1 MNRIDIDLGIV
12 ALVIA
17 LAALIYA
24 VLATRKRALL
34 SHIAAVEVA
43 MTREVAALRV
53 KQDAVESRLA
63 RLPTGEE
70 FVNLTV
76 GLAELRGKQEAVWN
90 EAHGARQA
98 ARRVEDFLLK
108 AARHDPNSQ
117 Y

>member
-1 MNRIDIDLGIV
+1 MNPTHELMAV
-12 ALVIA
+12 L
-17 LAALIYA
+17 ALIMAVCALLYA
-24 VLATRKRALL
+24 VVATRKRSLL
-34 SHIAAVEVA
+34 SHIAAVEA
-43 MTREVAALRV
+43 ALTREVAALRV

-76 GLAELRGKQEAVWN
+76 GLAELRGTREAVWN

>member
-34 SHIAAVEVA
+34 SHIAAVEA
-43 MTREVAALRV
+43 ALTREVAALRV

-63 RLPTGEE
+63 RLPMLIRWGECRRP
-70 FVNLTV
+70 
-76 GLAELRGKQEAVWN
+76 AMASAVRSI
-90 EAHGARQA
+90 A
-98 ARRVEDFLLK
+98 
-108 AARHDPNSQ
+108 
-117 Y
+117 